1 VRLGQRG
8 APLFGSL
15 RGLGGTNDGA
25 FVGNSYVKR
34 LCGLTIKP
42 IANLTHGVHFAF
54 HRSGNSCF
62 SYAIKLLI
70 ACNAFEHSFS

>member
-8 APLFGSL
+8 APLLGSL
-15 RGLGGTNDGA
+15 RGLRGSDDGA
-25 FVGNSYVKR
+25 LVRYGHIDA
-34 LCGLTIKP
+34 LLGLAVQA
-42 IANLTHGVHFAF
+42 IANLSHSVHFAF